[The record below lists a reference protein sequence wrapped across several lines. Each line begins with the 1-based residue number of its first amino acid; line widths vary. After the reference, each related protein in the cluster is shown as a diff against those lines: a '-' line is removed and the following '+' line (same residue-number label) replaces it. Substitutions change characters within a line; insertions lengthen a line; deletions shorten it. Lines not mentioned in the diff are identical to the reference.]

1 MCSGSEHLL
10 RSSGPV
16 EARGCKA
23 ITFEDFCDAH
33 LEGLARYARLLCPDR
48 FDAQDLLQDALF
60 AAHLRWDRVGK
71 MEHPAAYVRTIIT
84 SKHLKTV
91 QRWSFRHVRVTD
103 TGDMPDT
110 PVGDPSGLI
119 NDRDQLRAL
128 LQSLTPR
135 QRTAVVLRHFVGL
148 PDAQIAAE
156 LGISTSTVASLISR
170 ALTSLRQTTLDAATR
185 KATP

>member
-1 MCSGSEHLL
+1 
-10 RSSGPV
+10 
-16 EARGCKA
+16 
-23 ITFEDFCDAH
+23 
-33 LEGLARYARLLCPDR
+33 
-48 FDAQDLLQDALF
+48 
-60 AAHLRWDRVGK
+60 

-103 TGDMPDT
+103 TGSVPDAAM
-110 PVGDPSGLI
+110 VGDASGLI
-119 NDRDQLRAL
+119 DDRDQLRAL

-135 QRTAVVLRHFVGL
+135 QRTAVVLYHFVGL
-148 PDAQIAAE
+148 TDAQIAAE
-156 LGISTSTVASLISR
+156 LGISPSTVASLISR